1 MKTYSSIVAGVAV
14 IAGKTTAIG
23 INNNMIMSNNET
35 IKVTRRRMNE
45 NEPLLPMKDKFPH
58 DGHIVHESDG
68 ITVKVSNHVVTII
81 YPEGTTVD
89 KMKDFEKDFE
99 ERIALPAP

>member
-58 DGHIVHESDG
+58 DGHIVHASDG
-68 ITVKVSNHVVTII
+68 ITVKESSNGVVTII
-81 YPEGTTVD
+81 YPEGTTGD
-89 KMKDFEKDFE
+89 QMKDFE